1 MSRLHLHAWGPDDGT
16 PLLVVHGVSNTGARY
31 RRLAQDQLP
40 GARVVAPDLRGH
52 GRSTW
57 DPPWSV
63 PANVADLA
71 AVVEAWGRGPVAVA
85 GHSFGGLIGMA
96 LAAARPELVE
106 RLALIDPAAA
116 IAPAVAA
123 ARAEGFRR
131 DEGWASPEE
140 ARAARL
146 AMRPEGARQTVD
158 EDLATF
164 LDECEDGR
172 WRFRFSRSAAVTA
185 WSEMAGPAPSLA
197 AWPGRALLIAATGPD
212 AMVTEAL
219 RARLRAEGFRR
230 DEGWA
235 SPEEAR
241 AARLAMRPEGARE
254 TVDEDLATFLDECE
268 DGRWRFRFSRS
279 AAVTAWSEMAG
290 PAPSLAA
297 WPGRALLIAATGPDG
312 MVTEALRARLRAD
325 LGDRLHE
332 EAIDAGHMLFWDA
345 PRELGRLLRGF
356 LA

>member
-71 AVVEAWGRGPVAVA
+71 AAVEEWGHGPVAVA

-212 AMVTEAL
+212 
-219 RARLRAEGFRR
+219 
-230 DEGWA
+230 
-235 SPEEAR
+235 
-241 AARLAMRPEGARE
+241 
-254 TVDEDLATFLDECE
+254 
-268 DGRWRFRFSRS
+268 
-279 AAVTAWSEMAG
+279 
-290 PAPSLAA
+290 
-297 WPGRALLIAATGPDG
+297 G

-325 LGDRLHE
+325 LGDRLRE